1 MLKSQLPAASNSLSA
16 ALSAAAPQ
24 LQQQAIETNK
34 AVAQPN
40 MAAMQLTEFNRGAE
54 LINN

>member
-24 LQQQAIETNK
+24 LQQQAVEANK

-40 MAAMQLTEFNRGAE
+40 
-54 LINN
+54 